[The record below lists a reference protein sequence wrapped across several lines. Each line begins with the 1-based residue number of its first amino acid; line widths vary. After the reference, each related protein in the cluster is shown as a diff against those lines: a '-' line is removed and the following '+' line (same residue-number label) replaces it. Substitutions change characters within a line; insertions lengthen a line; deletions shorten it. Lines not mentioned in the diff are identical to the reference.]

1 MSSYVMVEQWNLW
14 LNVLNVRKKSVSL
27 RRFGRWLE
35 EKTKVA
41 KELNSQ
47 LDSLNAVEN
56 RSDPF

>member
-1 MSSYVMVEQWNLW
+1 MVEQWNLW